1 MAAAW
6 WLARGV
12 AALLFGIAPLDPAT
26 FAAAPLVVAAAAV
39 AACLAPARRA
49 AGVDPMT
56 ALRAE

>member
-12 AALLFGIAPLDPAT
+12 ATLLFGIAPLDPAT
-26 FAAAPLVVAAAAV
+26 FVAAPLLVAAAAV

-49 AGVDPMT
+49 AGIAPMT
-56 ALRAE
+56 ALRTE